1 MEFEKSLNYLLADLC
16 AIQRGEIE
24 SALNKVGIHSGQVFI
39 LFELWNSDRLSQI
52 EMAKNLNLSA
62 PTINKLVKGLK
73 QSGFIEM
80 ERSETD
86 TRIVNVSLTEK
97 GRIVKSEIEEIW
109 KELENRL
116 TLNLTDTEKLIFNQ
130 LLDKILQN
138 FYNVNKTE
146 YYLGG

>member
-146 YYLGG
+146 